1 MHDAPDHT
9 RPRVSGARAACY
21 RRCVI
26 PTWHSD
32 AAIMSQVRYPLGPDD
47 RVHLLCWLTCALL
60 GAYYIEGEWPD
71 TSFQVR
77 AAHRWLDR
85 HHRAADWI
93 ETARLS
99 VAAHA
104 LAARFSTMLD
114 ADASRSDIE
123 RILEGEDLDY
133 ESVLVQ
139 RIYHECWI
147 ELSSGRKPSH

>member
-1 MHDAPDHT
+1 MF
-9 RPRVSGARAACY
+9 RRRAACY
-21 RRCVI
+21 LRCVTNCL
-26 PTWHSD
+26 PR

-47 RVHLLCWLTCALL
+47 RVHLLCWLTCGFL
-60 GAYYIEGEWPD
+60 GAFYLEGDWPD

-99 VAAHA
+99 VTAQA
-104 LAARFSTMLD
+104 LAARFSASLD
-114 ADASRSDIE
+114 ADAARSDIE

-133 ESVLVQ
+133 DSPLVQ
-139 RIYHECWI
+139 RIFQECRVQ
-147 ELSSGRKPSH
+147 LSNKRKPAR